1 MRVLPDVPQ
10 ERVLGAGRHDTLA
23 RVALVLSAIVGPVGA
38 ILGAMALRRA
48 ARTGQGSR
56 RIASAAIVLGVLQ
69 TIVVLLLVWPGTGPN
84 DPPLPSTTGSSS
96 SETSTSGETSPSGET
111 SGPSPST
118 DTPST
123 STTSPSAEESPTG
136 GPAPEELDPILPPN
150 VAGFVADGFV
160 EDPGAMAS
168 GAESAY
174 TGSYSSGDEELQMS
188 ASVWGSPG
196 LAAEYLAAE
205 ADAAFTSE
213 EMLDAGAVGDPS
225 VGEYRYFESHG
236 VATIF
241 WNIGPYA
248 ARVSGDPYRVQEF
261 FVQFPK

>member
-1 MRVLPDVPQ
+1 MRALPDTSQ
-10 ERVLGAGRHDTLA
+10 EPVLGSGRHGT
-23 RVALVLSAIVGPVGA
+23 VALILSVIVGPVGV

-48 ARTGQGSR
+48 AQTGQGSR
-56 RIASAAIVLGVLQ
+56 KIASAAIVLGVLQ
-69 TIVVLLLVWPGTGPN
+69 TIVVLLLVRPGTGPN
-84 DPPLPSTTGSSS
+84 EPPLPSTTGSSS
-96 SETSTSGETSPSGET
+96 SETSTFSETG
-111 SGPSPST
+111 GPSPST
-118 DTPST
+118 NTPST
-123 STTSPSAEESPTG
+123 STTSPSVDESPTA

-150 VAGFVADGFV
+150 VAGFVANGFV
-160 EDPGAMAS
+160 EDPGALAS

-196 LAAEYLAAE
+196 LAAQFLAAE
-205 ADAAFTSE
+205 ADAAFTGE
-213 EMLDAGAVGDPS
+213 EMLDAGAVGDPA
-225 VGEYRYFESHG
+225 VGEYRYYESQG